1 MSTSLQKSLSRLS
14 TGTNSVDKK
23 VNNFIKNDTNLN
35 LLRVVLVAY
44 AVLIDKVPNQVIT
57 LFEHFGV
64 RLVISSLVAYLLF
77 KDVVTALLLALCF
90 ILSVQELKKRMNGPV
105 KVNGNNQNMNDFDEV
120 GPSPNPSMISGNQ
133 KVFLNNTSQY
143 PEDKP
148 YFEDPEERPDPA
160 FRTMT
165 QNLVEGSAFTTDE
178 QLKNVGTNLVQ
189 GVDPDDGVK
198 TFVNQHGAQGL
209 DVPLGF
215 DPDSCQTSKF

>member
-35 LLRVVLVAY
+35 ALRVILVAY
-44 AVLIDKVPNQVIT
+44 AVLIDRVPNQVIT

-64 RLVISSLVAYLLF
+64 RLVVSSLVAYLLF

-105 KVNGNNQNMNDFDEV
+105 RVIENNQNITDFDEV
-120 GPSPNPSMISGNQ
+120 GPSPNPNMNSRNQ
-133 KVFLNNTSQY
+133 QAPLNNTSQY
-143 PEDKP
+143 PEDP
-148 YFEDPEERPDPA
+148 EDRPDPA